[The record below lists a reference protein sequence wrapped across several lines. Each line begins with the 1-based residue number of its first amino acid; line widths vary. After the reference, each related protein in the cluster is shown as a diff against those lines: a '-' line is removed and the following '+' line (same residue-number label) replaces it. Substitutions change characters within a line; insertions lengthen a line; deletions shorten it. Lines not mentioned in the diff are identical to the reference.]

1 MLSFSYK
8 KIGYL
13 LIVIAVIALL
23 STLIPAFSH
32 FKMDVKSSSVF
43 GCFLV
48 GGLIV
53 VTFSKEKYETN
64 EIETLRLK
72 CFFKGFFAALAGIVA
87 GSLANLLIPGK
98 AVTVERAIGYLED
111 NSILKLCVLTLILH
125 LIFFRK
131 ELKKR

>member
-13 LIVIAVIALL
+13 FISLALMALL
-23 STLIPAFSH
+23 STLIPIF
-32 FKMDVKSSSVF
+32 FNFTMDTKSSSLF
-43 GCFLV
+43 GWFLL

-72 CFFKGFFAALAGIVA
+72 SFFKGFFASLGGIVA
-87 GSLANLLIPGK
+87 GSLSNLLIPGK
-98 AVTVERAIGYLED
+98 VISMESTISYLED
-111 NSILKLCVLTLILH
+111 NSILKLCTLTLILH
-125 LIFFRK
+125 LILFRK
-131 ELKKR
+131 ELKKL

>member
-13 LIVIAVIALL
+13 SVVLAMMALV
-23 STLIPAFSH
+23 STLTPVFSH
-32 FKMDVKSSSVF
+32 FTTAVKSSSAF
-43 GCFLV
+43 GWFLV
-48 GGLIV
+48 VGLIV
-53 VTFSKEKYETN
+53 ITFSKEKYETN
-64 EIETLRLK
+64 EIEVLRLR
-72 CFFKGFFAALAGIVA
+72 CFFKGFFAALAGIVV

-98 AVTVERAIGYLED
+98 AVTLERAIGYLDD

-131 ELKKR
+131 ELKKL